1 MEPARFGGTVNDQ
14 IRVGTTSE
22 VLRKSTIS
30 VLTGGLTW
38 VIANLTGQQKE
49 WALLFS
55 AFVGSVVLIVQ
66 FLVDFERRIKLVETS
81 IAAHHSSME
90 SIVQRRFA
98 EISEITEL
106 FSLVET
112 SAMRTDV
119 VVQFLRNA
127 VAIGESPRLRYEFAH
142 AEIHRMSEFLR
153 ELESGTATYF
163 GEDRDWLL
171 GLTRE
176 ASTSIDAIS
185 LPSVDG
191 GVHGFADG
199 FWESDLGHRY
209 LECQRE
215 AAERRGVRIRRILV
229 LERENVLAE
238 ENLHSLCSRHSNHG
252 IEVRTLH
259 PESIPLRASRALLDF
274 IVFDDVIGYE
284 VTPGAHAGTAMP
296 PTIVNTRLV
305 LRADVV
311 QAHRLHFDELWKV
324 AEPFDPSAPRAA

>member
-1 MEPARFGGTVNDQ
+1 MNDQ

-66 FLVDFERRIKLVETS
+66 FLVDFERRIKLVEAS
-81 IAAHHSSME
+81 IEAHHASIE

-98 EISEITEL
+98 EIGGIAEL

-127 VAIGESPRLRYEFAH
+127 VAIGESPRLRYDFAH

-153 ELESGTATYF
+153 ELGSGTATYF

-191 GVHGFADG
+191 GGHGFADG

-229 LERENVLAE
+229 LDRLSVLAE
-238 ENLHSLCSRHSNHG
+238 ENLHNLCSRHSNHG

-259 PESIPLRASRALLDF
+259 PESIPLGASRALLDF

-284 VTPGAHAGTAMP
+284 VTPGAHADADMP

-305 LRADVV
+305 LRADAV
-311 QAHRLHFDELWKV
+311 QAHRHHFDELWKV
-324 AEPFDPSAPRAA
+324 AEPFDPSAPQAA